1 MGKEVVFDYS
11 RAAGFVSAEEMDNMK
26 ATVMCARDVLMAGP
40 APGMIS

>member
-26 ATVMCARDVLMAGP
+26 ATVKEMC
-40 APGMIS
+40 